1 MTTQQQTFPID
12 FKKYPIYD
20 NFKTHT
26 FRNFDLVYNDLKNVF
41 AKINPP
47 IKIDEHNSI
56 KGLVLNQNPNRIIH
70 RYNDLLSVLK
80 HFIESLNTD
89 IETIA
94 RKRKSG
100 AQIDEKG
107 NNDLVERF
115 KSRRSKQSKC
125 IGDKY
130 LVPGMFTKVTWD
142 DSSTLD
148 AQKNS
153 LAVNNILFTN
163 IQNCFGTLKTMILAM
178 ITQAL
183 GDNGNIIMQQHKSS
197 IDAILAKEFPSRQ
210 TTSYG
215 RQYGG
220 VRKSNK
226 KYKSRSISRKRSLK
240 KNKMRK

>member
-1 MTTQQQTFPID
+1 MTTTQQQTFIPID
-12 FKKYPIYD
+12 FKKYPTYD

-26 FRNFDLVYNDLKNVF
+26 FRNFDLVFNDLKNVF

-47 IKIDEHNSI
+47 IKIDEHTSI

-70 RYNDLLSVLK
+70 KYNDLLSVLK
-80 HFIESLNTD
+80 HFIESLNND
-89 IETIA
+89 IESVA

-107 NNDLVERF
+107 NDDLVARF
-115 KSRRSKQSKC
+115 KTRRSKQAKC

-153 LAVNNILFTN
+153 LAVNTILFTN

-183 GDNGNIIMQQHKSS
+183 GDNGHIIMQQYKPT
-197 IDAILAKEFPSRQ
+197 IDSILAKEFPSRQ
-210 TTSYG
+210 SYG

-220 VRKSNK
+220 LRKSNK
-226 KYKSRSISRKRSLK
+226 KYRSRSISRKRSLK